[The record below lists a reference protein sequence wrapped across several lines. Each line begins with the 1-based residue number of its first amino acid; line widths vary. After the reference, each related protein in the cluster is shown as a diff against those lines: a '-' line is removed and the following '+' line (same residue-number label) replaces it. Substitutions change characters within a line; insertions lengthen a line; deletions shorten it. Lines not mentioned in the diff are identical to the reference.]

1 MTKRIG
7 FMVLVGI
14 LMLALSGCTLINLAG
29 DEEGEQPLEE
39 GAALPGQPTPTIELA
54 PTLPPGTVDPEAM
67 SPPTLTPGP
76 EGEQAGDAAAGDGAP
91 TAMPAPT
98 EIVPE
103 GGEAAEGD
111 SEDEPINPELIIPV
125 GPGVSIDPQLG
136 EPGELVMVDGDGFE
150 PGEEVFLYWI
160 ARDGT
165 IGSEPYFE
173 ITADENGSFSVGLL
187 VLPADQWPNAP
198 PNEGDQLQLRAYTK
212 KLGDYYYWADFM
224 YVKRFDQN
232 TSLVL
237 YYYNDTYP
245 YEIDLLNLWTWYD
258 EEQDNVRFEA
268 PSGIGKG
275 FIRVV
280 EGASMASTIK
290 AVMAVEA
297 PGQTYTTEDKT
308 LGAYQGTEVVATN
321 GLTVWFIPGSG
332 RIYAVSFTDDAGNFS
347 TLIASSFR
355 LK

>member
-7 FMVLVGI
+7 YLVLVGTLTLI
-14 LMLALSGCTLINLAG
+14 LSGCTLINLAG
-29 DEEGEQPLEE
+29 DEGGEQPVEE
-39 GAALPGQPTPTIELA
+39 GAVQPGQPTPTIELA
-54 PTLPPGTVDPEAM
+54 PTLPPGTVDPAAM
-67 SPPTLTPGP
+67 SPPTLTPGA
-76 EGEQAGDAAAGDGAP
+76 EGEQAADAAADAGTEP

-103 GGEAAEGD
+103 GEEGEEGD
-111 SEDEPINPELIIPV
+111 APVNPELVIPV
-125 GPGVSIDPQLG
+125 GPGVSIEPQLG

-150 PGEEVFLYWI
+150 PGEEVFLYWT

-165 IGSEPYFE
+165 IGSEPYYE

-212 KLGDYYYWADFM
+212 KLGDFYYWADFM
-224 YVKRFDQN
+224 YVKRFNQN

-237 YYYNDTYP
+237 TYYSDMYP
-245 YEIDLLNLWTWYD
+245 YEIDLLNLWTWDD
-258 EEQDNVRFEA
+258 EEEENVRFA
-268 PSGIGKG
+268 SGSGIGKG

-280 EGASMASTIK
+280 EGASMTSTIK
-290 AVMAVEA
+290 AVMQVEA
-297 PGQTYTTEDKT
+297 PGQTYTTEEKT
-308 LGAYQGTEVVATN
+308 LGAYQGIEAVASN
-321 GLTVWFIPGSG
+321 GLVVWFIPGSN
-332 RIYAVSFTDDAGNFS
+332 RIYVVSFTDDAGNFS